1 MTAPLAA
8 PRATPPPVPLPVR
21 VRFVVAG
28 SSTSAGFGFAVAVLE
43 IAASTGFRP
52 AAWGIDVL
60 AALAVGF
67 TVGVVF
73 TVASFVVLALTRRFR
88 MPVAGVARPIVL
100 GVAAAAA
107 TVLIGLLVE
116 SQNPAIWPEWPLVLL
131 PALLGGA
138 ASAIAA
144 AIDRGAR
151 PDA

>member
-8 PRATPPPVPLPVR
+8 PRAAPLPVR

-28 SSTSAGFGFAVAVLE
+28 STASAGIGFAVAVLE

-52 AAWGIDVL
+52 SAWGIDVL

-73 TVASFVVLALTRRFR
+73 TVASVVVLALTKRFR
-88 MPVAGVARPIVL
+88 MPVAGVTRPILL

-116 SQNPAIWPEWPLVLL
+116 SQHPAIWPEWPLVLL

-144 AIDRGAR
+144 ATDRGAR
-151 PDA
+151 RAG